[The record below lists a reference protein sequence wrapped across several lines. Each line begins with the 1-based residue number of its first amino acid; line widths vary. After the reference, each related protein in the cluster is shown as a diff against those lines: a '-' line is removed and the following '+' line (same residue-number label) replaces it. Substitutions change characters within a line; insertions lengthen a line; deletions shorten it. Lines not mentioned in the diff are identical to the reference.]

1 MDRLGLLDYLPGDF
15 RLIVQ
20 YHHASGQKSRRAAPC
35 SKSCGNDVSVD
46 AIATK
51 TSVQPWTP
59 IESPTTLGMV

>member
-15 RLIVQ
+15 RLIVRH
-20 YHHASGQKSRRAAPC
+20 HHASGQNLGAQAPC